1 MINVA
6 KLISA
11 LKFSKIEFFTGVPDS
26 VLKEFCLKLD
36 NFSDKKHIRASNE
49 GNAVA
54 VAAGYHLTNKK
65 IPCVYMQNSGLGNAI
80 NPLASICHRDVY
92 SIPMLLMI
100 GWRGAPKMPKTE
112 PQHMVK
118 GRMTI
123 TLLKS
128 LNIKYIILDKTKD
141 LGKLKKLISY
151 SKKNNSPVAC
161 LVRKSLAV
169 TKKNKKFE
177 VMKRGGV
184 ERIDAIKLLLDRVK
198 KKTYIISTTGYTSRE
213 LYELESSKDYK
224 HIKSFYNVGG
234 MGHAA
239 SIALATS
246 INRKSNTTI
255 CLDGDGSILMHL
267 GSLNMIGKYAKSN
280 FKHIL
285 FNNFSH
291 QSVGSQK
298 TNSENI
304 DFRLLCKSLKY
315 RSYIKV
321 KSLKEFGLKIGKFLN
336 SKGPS
341 FMEVVCNQSKSKKIL
356 GRPKNFKNR
365 KKLFY

>member
-11 LKFSKIEFFTGVPDS
+11 LKSSKIDFFTGVPDS
-26 VLKEFCLKLD
+26 ILKEFCLKLD
-36 NFSDKKHIRASNE
+36 NFSDRKHIRASNE

-54 VAAGYHLTNKK
+54 VAAGYHLSNKK

-80 NPLASICHRDVY
+80 NPLASICHKDVY

-123 TLLKS
+123 TLLRS
-128 LNIKYIILDKTKD
+128 LNIKYIILDTIKD
-141 LGKLKKLISY
+141 LTKLKKLISY

-161 LVRKSLAV
+161 LVRKSLYSSE
-169 TKKNKKFE
+169 KKEKIESNKS
-177 VMKRGGV
+177 GI
-184 ERIDAIKLLLDRVK
+184 ERIDAIKLLLEKIK

-213 LYELESSKDYK
+213 LHELESLKNYK
-224 HIKSFYNVGG
+224 FVKSFYNVGG

-246 INRKSNTTI
+246 INKKKHTTI

-267 GSLNMIGKYAKSN
+267 GSLNMIGKYAKNN

-298 TNSENI
+298 TNSEI
-304 DFRLLCKSLKY
+304 VDFKTLCKSLNY
-315 RSYIKV
+315 RSYVRV
-321 KSLKEFGLKIGKFLN
+321 KSLKEFNSKIDRFFKA
-336 SKGPS
+336 KGPS
-341 FMEVVCNQSKSKKIL
+341 FIEVVCNQSKSKKIL
-356 GRPKNFKNR
+356 GRPGNFKDR
-365 KKLFY
+365 KKLFN